1 MFIILRCAEK
11 HIKKCL
17 KNMSKSLIL
26 IKLRFRLLTIPQ
38 ILPPITPRIYNFII
52 GVKLKK
58 NEKENK
64 VQKNRRRIG
73 GRVQERKQTK
83 WQTKTLEV
91 KSEIEGACDK
101 NRKRE
106 DTYSFVCVVQSML
119 HIVHSLNHNFTQVV
133 KTKIHIQ

>member
-1 MFIILRCAEK
+1 MA
-11 HIKKCL
+11 
-17 KNMSKSLIL
+17 
-26 IKLRFRLLTIPQ
+26 RF
-38 ILPPITPRIYNFII
+38 
-52 GVKLKK
+52 
-58 NEKENK
+58 
-64 VQKNRRRIG
+64 G

>member
-52 GVKLKK
+52 GDKIKEMKK
-58 NEKENK
+58 RIKG
-64 VQKNRRRIG
+64 RRIG
-73 GRVQERKQTK
+73 GKSARKKADKMANKNIRGKIRNRRCMRQKQEKRGYIQFCLCCSIYAAHCTF
-83 WQTKTLEV
+83 
-91 KSEIEGACDK
+91 SEP
-101 NRKRE
+101 
-106 DTYSFVCVVQSML
+106 
-119 HIVHSLNHNFTQVV
+119 
-133 KTKIHIQ
+133 